1 MKRNHGLVRS
11 EVYTVAKDRSD
22 PGVEDV
28 SALVSDTIDQA
39 FYANEGTWP
48 EGFEIT
54 GFTIFLEEQYGATW
68 ATQDVPLGDQDTM
81 TGGSPIRYGGDIYQ
95 NAKQLLRVYYK
106 GSMSNPAATVGPTI
120 YYKFELGQVTLG
132 ELINHTQLT
141 GSLQGQH
148 NKTAGLVVDNT
159 NTVGFFDIELDLRF
173 TGRTSDTLFNLDFYS
188 SNDFSTPADRLQGIG
203 LRIKGIEFEFAIE
216 RTAHDYDGLN
226 TAPEFIVAPSTQ
238 YQLDEGATYRHKFRI
253 KNAKN
258 KGLTGTD
265 IPIAWFEDPAVTG
278 VTRTADL
285 SSPFYADVQ
294 HSGTTAGWPTAGV
307 NFTTSDNMPNTS
319 YNPSRSYLDTDG
331 ITNRPMSEKWLT
343 AKYWP
348 DVASE
353 GSEYFA
359 PIMKAYYQDPDEI
372 SPSWHTIQWNSFEIR
387 DLSTSNQLPYSTSF
401 PSSVTEGGYYVF
413 SSTFLDPDNMRSPVY
428 GQIVLNGTASSSDFI
443 TPTNT
448 RQLLNGSRA
457 YDSSLNQYTRQ
468 YNFVVEPADD
478 VLSTESTETFQV
490 RFERQRPDGT
500 YYTVAYRDPVNL
512 INVAPDPMSELVG
525 VPLNVYYNTVSSDY
539 TGAYDR
545 YEIPVNNSTASYKR
559 LYFGIKIGTST
570 TFYNDVCVAGIAVLN
585 SSGTVTH
592 YDVFNSTSNQ
602 GWETTLSN
610 ITYTATSKPSLSL
623 VGGYTYSPIST
634 SNSTTRIGLATSTG
648 SSNTGMADG
657 IASGSTS
664 FTQSSSLVSQSS
676 GSYYL
681 YREASGSTR
690 YSFAF
695 ARRASSILIPT
706 NATIRIIAKFT
717 TNSGMNGTF
726 DPNDILFV
734 GLY

>member
-11 EVYTVAKDRSD
+11 EVYTVDAKGSV
-22 PGVEDV
+22 PGSKSV
-28 SALVSDTIDQA
+28 SAIVSDTVDQA

-48 EGFEIT
+48 VGFEIT
-54 GFTIFLEEQYGATW
+54 GYRVRLTDQNSLD
-68 ATQDVPLGDQDTM
+68 QDVPLAQQDTM
-81 TGGSPIRYGGDIYQ
+81 TGGSPIRYAGDIYQ
-95 NAKQLLRVYYK
+95 NGHNVVRVYYK
-106 GSMSNPAATVGPTI
+106 GSMADPTTSTGPTI
-120 YYKFELGQVTLG
+120 YYNLDLGQVTLS
-132 ELINHTQLT
+132 ELTNHTQLT
-141 GSLQGQH
+141 GTVTGVH
-148 NKTAGLVVDNT
+148 NSVETSGDT
-159 NTVGFFDIELDLRF
+159 PGNTVGYFDIVFQVRF
-173 TGRTSDTLFNLDFYS
+173 TGRTSDTTFNLDFYS
-188 SNDFSTPADRLQGIG
+188 SNNFSTPADRIQGIAM
-203 LRIKGIEFEFAIE
+203 RIKAIEFELAIE
-216 RTAHDYDGLN
+216 RIAHDYDGLN
-226 TAPEFIVAPSTQ
+226 TAPEFIVSPST
-238 YQLDEGATYRHKFRI
+238 YHQLDEGATYQHKFRI
-253 KNAKN
+253 MNARAS
-258 KGLTGTD
+258 GTQTTH

-278 VTRTADL
+278 VTRTANL
-285 SSPFYADVQ
+285 LNQSTADVQ
-294 HSGTTAGWPTAGV
+294 HAGTTAGWPTVGV
-307 NFTTSDNMPNTS
+307 NFSS
-319 YNPSRSYLDTDG
+319 YDLFAQSYTDSSS
-331 ITNRPMSEKWLT
+331 ILRPMSEKKFT

-348 DVASE
+348 DVTSE

-359 PIMKAYYQDPDEI
+359 PIMKAYYQDPDET

-387 DLSTSNQLPYSTSF
+387 DLSTSGEYPYTNSF
-401 PSSVTEGGYYVF
+401 PSSVTEGGYHVF
-413 SSTFLDPDNMRSPVY
+413 SSTFLDPDNIESPVY
-428 GQIVLNGTASSSDFI
+428 GQIILNGTASSSDFI

-457 YDSSLNQYTRQ
+457 YNYGVSPPQYTRQ
-468 YNFVVEPADD
+468 YNFVVEPATD
-478 VLSTESTETFQV
+478 VLSSESTETFQV

-512 INVAPDPMSELVG
+512 INVAPDPMAELVG
-525 VPLNVYYNTVSSDY
+525 VPLNVYYNTVTSDY

-592 YDVFNSTSNQ
+592 YDVFNTTSNQ
-602 GWETTLSN
+602 GWETTTSN
-610 ITYTATSKPSLSL
+610 ITYTATSKPTLSQ
-623 VGGYTYSPIST
+623 VGGYTYSSIST
-634 SNSTTRIGLATSTG
+634 SNGTTRIGLATSTG

-676 GSYYL
+676 GTYYL